1 MNDFIVHFVEFHYGL
16 LHKMSDRAVS
26 AVGPNFSKQWHY
38 HAAYE
43 AGWMDCLRELREE
56 WAKQQ
61 KKDI

>member
-1 MNDFIVHFVEFHYGL
+1 MNDFIVHFVEYHYGL
-16 LHKMSDRAVS
+16 LHKMSDFAVS